1 MLQQYIQRIS
11 IHPSDSTYVL
21 LVYCYIMFNST
32 KFSATFLAIV
42 LLTGTIATISPSF
55 IVGAQAQQEYNGID
69 NRYNS
74 YEPTEYPPEYT
85 DNNSYEREYTSY
97 TPDYKP
103 QYPSYEKDDRDKSKD
118 SSSKSI
124 SINKLKCINNNVNIN
139 GNNNGTINVGNS
151 GSSATGP
158 GTAGG
163 SGYGTVGYSGEG
175 YGKQGKGFECI
186 INNNNTNTNIVTGG
200 GGNITDGNG
209 NEPETTCE
217 ECFAQVLNS
226 SELARLQVVL
236 GNGINVIITI
246 GTPQIE
252 INSLGELC
260 DVLENLTGAQVVSVV
275 TQILAAVGIILTP
288 AEFNELVT
296 CIGTALGITIPRTLA
311 ASNTNTATSAFDINT
326 AGGQASSFSS
336 PPTIAQGTEDDLS
349 ALEKIT
355 KLKQQWLELLP

>member
-1 MLQQYIQRIS
+1 MTLNSKIIS
-11 IHPSDSTYVL
+11 LKSSSAIFLATL
-21 LVYCYIMFNST
+21 LV
-32 KFSATFLAIV
+32 V
-42 LLTGTIATISPSF
+42 GTIAIILPS
-55 IVGAQAQQEYNGID
+55 VQAQPYEMNNGYGSYEPQPEYTN
-69 NRYNS
+69 NNS
-74 YEPTEYPPEYT
+74 YEP
-85 DNNSYEREYTSY
+85 
-97 TPDYKP
+97 K
-103 QYPSYEKDDRDKSKD
+103 YPSYLKNYKQEYSSDNSYYDSNDIKSV
-118 SSSKSI
+118 
-124 SINKLKCINNNVNIN
+124 INKLKCINNNLNIN
-139 GNNNGTINVGNS
+139 GNNAGDVNIGNK
-151 GSSATGP
+151 GQ
-158 GTAGG
+158 
-163 SGYGTVGYSGEG
+163 GYSGGYSSNGGGYNGNEG
-175 YGKQGKGFECI
+175 IYDNGYDNKRDKGFECI

-236 GNGINVIITI
+236 GNGIDVIITI

>member
-1 MLQQYIQRIS
+1 M
-11 IHPSDSTYVL
+11 VL
-21 LVYCYIMFNST
+21 I
-32 KFSATFLAIV
+32 
-42 LLTGTIATISPSF
+42 TGTITAIYPSF
-55 IVGAQAQQEYNGID
+55 IIGVQAQGDPYHQMYNK
-69 NRYNS
+69 YNS
-74 YEPTEYPPEYT
+74 YEKQPREYPPKYADDREY
-85 DNNSYEREYTSY
+85 NSY
-97 TPDYKP
+97 K
-103 QYPSYEKDDRDKSKD
+103 PSYEKNGYDTPPSYENDNYQPREYYSSYQQDYKQEYPKYVKDNRDKPKKD
-118 SSSKSI
+118 SV
-124 SINKLKCINNNVNIN
+124 SINKFNCINTNLNIN
-139 GNNNGTINVGNS
+139 GNNTGDINLGNK
-151 GSSATGP
+151 
-158 GTAGG
+158 GTAEGGYVGGYSSDDG
-163 SGYGTVGYSGEG
+163 SGYNGNAGYYYGNG
-175 YGKQGKGFECI
+175 YDNSKQGKGFECI

-217 ECFAQVLNS
+217 ECFAQVLNIT
-226 SELARLQVVL
+226 ELDRLQVAL
-236 GNGINVIITI
+236 GNGINITITI
-246 GTPQIE
+246 GTPEIE

>member
-118 SSSKSI
+118 RSSKSI

-151 GSSATGP
+151 GSSATGS
-158 GTAGG
+158 GTDDEGYLGVGSSGG
-163 SGYGTVGYSGEG
+163 NYGEG
-175 YGKQGKGFECI
+175 Y
-186 INNNNTNTNIVTGG
+186 
-200 GGNITDGNG
+200 DNG
-209 NEPETTCE
+209 YN
-217 ECFAQVLNS
+217 
-226 SELARLQVVL
+226 
-236 GNGINVIITI
+236 
-246 GTPQIE
+246 
-252 INSLGELC
+252 
-260 DVLENLTGAQVVSVV
+260 
-275 TQILAAVGIILTP
+275 
-288 AEFNELVT
+288 
-296 CIGTALGITIPRTLA
+296 
-311 ASNTNTATSAFDINT
+311 
-326 AGGQASSFSS
+326 
-336 PPTIAQGTEDDLS
+336 
-349 ALEKIT
+349 
-355 KLKQQWLELLP
+355 